1 MRVVARLDV
10 KNQHVIKGIQ
20 LEGLRKVGN
29 PNEMAR
35 AYYEAGIDEIVFMDA
50 VASLY
55 DRNNLFSIIEEAVRE
70 VFVPIA
76 IGGGLRT
83 IDDVSQALD
92 AGADKVIINTGAVRN
107 IALVN
112 EVANKFGSQCL
123 IGSIEAK
130 RILTGGWHAR
140 VDNGRE
146 PTGLEVMGWA
156 RRLRDAGVGEVLVT
170 SVDQEGTRRGFD
182 VDLIEAL
189 QNTIRQP
196 IIVSGGYGQPAH
208 LGKLLSRVVP
218 SAVAYASAL
227 HYKQTS
233 VADLR
238 DVMKAELDKRTTP

>member
-1 MRVVARLDV
+1 MRLIARLDI

-20 LEGLRKVGN
+20 LEGLRKVGD

-35 AYYEAGIDEIVFMDA
+35 AYYEAGVDEIVFMDA

-55 DRNNLFSIIEEAVRE
+55 DRNNLFHIIEEAVRE

-83 IDDVSQALD
+83 IDDVSRALD
-92 AGADKVIINTGAVRN
+92 AGADKVIINTGAVHN
-107 IALVN
+107 IALVS

-130 RILTGGWHAR
+130 KILTGGWHAR

-146 PTGLEVMGWA
+146 PTGLEVMSWA
-156 RRLRDAGVGEVLVT
+156 QRLRDAGVGEVLIT

-182 VDLIEAL
+182 VDLIETL

-196 IIVSGGYGQPAH
+196 IIVSGGYGQPVH
-208 LGKLLSRVVP
+208 LSELLSQVVP
-218 SAVAYASAL
+218 SAVAFASVL
-227 HYKQTS
+227 HYKQTTI
-233 VADLR
+233 ADLR
-238 DVMKAELDKRTTP
+238 DAVKVELDKGTTL

>member
-1 MRVVARLDV
+1 MRLIARLDI
-10 KNQHVIKGIQ
+10 KNEHVIKGIH

-29 PNEMAR
+29 PNSMAR
-35 AYYEAGIDEIVFMDA
+35 EYYEAGVDEIVFMDA

-55 DRNNLFSIIEEAVRE
+55 DRNNLFHIIEEAVRD

-83 IDDVSQALD
+83 IEDVSKALD
-92 AGADKVIINTGAVRN
+92 AGADKVIINTGAVRD
-107 IALVN
+107 IQLVTQ
-112 EVANKFGSQCL
+112 VARKFGSQCL

-130 RILTGGWHAR
+130 RGAAGGWQVQ

-146 PTGLEVMGWA
+146 PAGMEVLTWA
-156 RRLRDAGVGEVLVT
+156 RQLEDAGVGEIMVT

-182 VDLIEAL
+182 VDLVEAL
-189 QNTIRQP
+189 HNETRRP

-208 LGKLLSRVVP
+208 LDKLLSRVLP
-218 SAVAYASAL
+218 SAIACASVL

-233 VADLR
+233 VVDLKQTMADALKKVQR
-238 DVMKAELDKRTTP
+238 L